1 MKMLVGIAGRKRAG
15 KDTAADALVW
25 GLDFERMA
33 LADPLKA
40 AAREIFG
47 LSWEQTDGGLKE
59 TVDPRWAATPRQI
72 LQRLGT
78 EGVREGFGGAMVKAG
93 QWSPEDAA
101 QTWVRAL
108 MVRAEGHPRVVVPDV
123 RFANEA
129 EAILSRG
136 GLLLVVHR
144 PGLLDADDH
153 PSEREMEAA
162 RPDLERRFPGQIDRL
177 LNAGSVEG
185 LHRLAVSA
193 VERWQGEPEERQ
205 AQIDLLGGG

>member
-1 MKMLVGIAGRKRAG
+1 MLVGIAGKKRSG
-15 KDTAADALVW
+15 KDTAALGLVRRC
-25 GLDFERMA
+25 GFERLA

-93 QWSPEDAA
+93 QWSPEDVA

-123 RFANEA
+123 RFGNEA
-129 EAILSRG
+129 LAILDRG
-136 GLLLVVHR
+136 GLLLVVKR
-144 PGLLDADDH
+144 PDLLGADDH
-153 PSEREMEAA
+153 ASEWEMEAA
-162 RPDLERRFPGQIDRL
+162 LPDLERRYPGQIGIL
-177 LNAGSVEG
+177 LNSGSVDELQALACKAIERGWELKG
-185 LHRLAVSA
+185 LPPR
-193 VERWQGEPEERQ
+193 EDGR
-205 AQIDLLGGG
+205 